1 LSEKYNKIS
10 PPKITLIVVN
20 KRINQRMFCQ
30 ERGQVMNPP
39 PGTIIDKKLVENTD
53 DKCFDFFLVPQQT
66 TVGCVKPTH
75 FYVALNESHDEIS
88 KQDIENLTFC
98 QTFMYSNWSG
108 SIKVP
113 AVCQL
118 AHKIADYHFTFDK
131 CGALKRSKVDNKQL
145 AYNQDMRS
153 LPYYL

>member
-1 LSEKYNKIS
+1 
-10 PPKITLIVVN
+10 
-20 KRINQRMFCQ
+20 MFCQ
-30 ERGQVMNPP
+30 EQKGTVINPP
-39 PGTIIDKKLVENTD
+39 PGTIIDSKLVENTD
-53 DKCFDFFLVPQQT
+53 TKNFDFFLVPQQT

-75 FYVALNESHDEIS
+75 FYVALHESHDEIN
-88 KQDIENLTFC
+88 KEDLENLTFC

-118 AHKIADYHFTFDK
+118 AHKIAEYHFTFDK
-131 CGALKRSKVDNKQL
+131 CGNLKRSKFDSKQL
-145 AYNQDMRS
+145 AYNQDLRS